1 MQIEILNNLI
11 VPLKAPLNAI
21 KQNPIRFLIWVLV
34 AIIIGLA
41 AICLPILLIKAARF
55 VS

>member
-1 MQIEILNNLI
+1 MQIETLNNLI

-34 AIIIGLA
+34 SIIIVLA
-41 AICLPILLIKAARF
+41 AILIPIFMIRGFLP